1 MKYCYPLSSRSL
13 HIDEGK
19 PHFYPEVFKGTE
31 VLDFI
36 QNVVK
41 EKVEHPSSP
50 FTLTVANPA
59 YSGSMRGWS
68 INSLKIPGRF
78 VSIILVTLP
87 EIFNFDRNRIA
98 RLHISLK
105 KGTVFVRTEN
115 VKRFT
120 IGVGAF
126 GSTMNI
132 EIDSSFNSYGV
143 EPYDRNKN
151 VTFVYMQ
158 SSLEWQV
165 SAAYMNV
172 KV

>member
-1 MKYCYPLSSRSL
+1 M
-13 HIDEGK
+13 
-19 PHFYPEVFKGTE
+19 
-31 VLDFI
+31 
-36 QNVVK
+36 
-41 EKVEHPSSP
+41 
-50 FTLTVANPA
+50 
-59 YSGSMRGWS
+59 
-68 INSLKIPGRF
+68 
-78 VSIILVTLP
+78 
-87 EIFNFDRNRIA
+87 
-98 RLHISLK
+98 
-105 KGTVFVRTEN
+105 RTEN